1 MNSDNEVY
9 STSYGKDLWE
19 MERSQR
25 SWRRIKRILQS
36 YIVFGLLIAVIAL
49 AFFFVQLLKIRLDLV
64 ESLYLMLAGLGF
76 FLAVISA
83 FLLYIRKQYY
93 SEEIDRRQYMS
104 AASDFLVKWMQFEN
118 ASRKQLASENNDV
131 NKYSIRDIVSSLISV
146 GKINPSDAIFLE
158 DAMRFRNLLVHS
170 GKQVSIEYIAQ
181 MTEAL
186 NQITTSLKPKTT
198 IKRKRKAHRADA

>member
-1 MNSDNEVY
+1 
-9 STSYGKDLWE
+9 
-19 MERSQR
+19 
-25 SWRRIKRILQS
+25 
-36 YIVFGLLIAVIAL
+36 LIAVIAL